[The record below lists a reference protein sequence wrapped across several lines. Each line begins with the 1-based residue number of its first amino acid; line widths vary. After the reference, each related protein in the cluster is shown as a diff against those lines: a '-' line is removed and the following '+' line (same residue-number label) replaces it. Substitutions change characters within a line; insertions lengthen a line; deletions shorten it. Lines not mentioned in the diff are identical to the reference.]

1 MTTEIDAPEHEPAP
15 PKIRTCL
22 RCQTPFE
29 SAWAGERICRP
40 CKSTHAWRS
49 GEGVRTVS
57 NRAAGGGGGKST
69 GG

>member
-1 MTTEIDAPEHEPAP
+1 MTTEIDAHEPEQAP
-15 PKIRTCL
+15 PKTRTCL
-22 RCQTPFE
+22 RCQSPFE

-57 NRAAGGGGGKST
+57 NRAGGGGGGKSS
-69 GG
+69 GS